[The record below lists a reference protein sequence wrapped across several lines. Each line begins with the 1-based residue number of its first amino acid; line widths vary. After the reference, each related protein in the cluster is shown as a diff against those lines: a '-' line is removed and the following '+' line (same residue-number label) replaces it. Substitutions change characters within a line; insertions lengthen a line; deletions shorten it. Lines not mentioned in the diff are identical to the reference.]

1 MNFAL
6 LVQDEMRGFYRSKV
20 MLFLWIGLPI
30 LTILF
35 HFWSSLQGGELPLT
49 ALSAIITSSI
59 GGTLASVMLAV
70 SIINEKTQH
79 VYDLFLV
86 RPVRRWNI
94 ILSKFLAV
102 YTCIAVASGLS
113 LLLGLIIDYVN
124 VGGLSDA
131 ILRDTLL
138 SLATSLSMMAVSS
151 SIGVLIGVAA
161 PSVLVGV
168 ILVIYGGNQI
178 SALPIIPTILNISN
192 ATLFTIV
199 FGVVISSIM
208 LVLATFIFNRKQI

>member
-49 ALSAIITSSI
+49 ALSAIITSRL

-192 ATLFTIV
+192 ATLFTIA

>member
-35 HFWSSLQGGELPLT
+35 HFWSSLQGGELPLM

-59 GGTLASVMLAV
+59 GGTLASVMLVV

-138 SLATSLSMMAVSS
+138 SLTTSLSMMAVSS

-192 ATLFTIV
+192 ATLFTIA

>member
-1 MNFAL
+1 MSFAL
-6 LVQDEMRGFYRSKV
+6 LVKDELRGFYKSKV
-20 MLFLWIGLPI
+20 MLFLWFGLPL

-35 HFWSSLQGGELPLT
+35 HFWSSLQGGEIPLT

-86 RPVRRWNI
+86 RPVKRWNI

-102 YTCIAVASGLS
+102 YTCVAVASGLS

-124 VGGLSDA
+124 LGGISDTV
-131 ILRDTLL
+131 LRETLL

-151 SIGVLIGVAA
+151 SIGVLIGVAS

-192 ATLFTIV
+192 AALFTV
-199 FGVVISSIM
+199 TLGVVISSVM
-208 LVLATFIFNRKQI
+208 LFLAISLFNRKQM

>member
-1 MNFAL
+1 MSFGL
-6 LVQDEMRGFYRSKV
+6 LVRDEMRGFYKSKV
-20 MLFLWIGLPI
+20 MVFLWIGLPI
-30 LTILF
+30 LTILL
-35 HFWSSLQGGELPLT
+35 HFWFSLQGGGLPFT

-70 SIINEKTQH
+70 SIINERLQH

-94 ILSKFLAV
+94 IISKFFAV
-102 YTCIAVASGLS
+102 YACIAVASLLS

-124 VGGLSDA
+124 AGGVSGTVLN
-131 ILRDTLL
+131 DTAL

-151 SIGVLIGVAA
+151 STGVLIGVAA

-168 ILVIYGGNQI
+168 IIVIYGGNQI
-178 SALPIIPTILNISN
+178 SALPMIPTILNVSN
-192 ATLFTIV
+192 ATLFSV
-199 FGVVISSIM
+199 AFGTVTATLM
-208 LVLATFIFNRKQI
+208 LVLATFIFNKKQL

>member
-1 MNFAL
+1 
-6 LVQDEMRGFYRSKV
+6 
-20 MLFLWIGLPI
+20 
-30 LTILF
+30 
-35 HFWSSLQGGELPLT
+35 
-49 ALSAIITSSI
+49 
-59 GGTLASVMLAV
+59 MLAV

-192 ATLFTIV
+192 ATLFTIA

>member
-1 MNFAL
+1 VN
-6 LVQDEMRGFYRSKV
+6 DEIRGFYKSKV
-20 MLFLWIGLPI
+20 MIFLWIGLPF

-35 HFWSSLQGGELPLT
+35 HFWSSLQGGGIPFT

-59 GGTLASVMLAV
+59 GGTLASVMLTV

-86 RPVRRWNI
+86 RPVKRWNI

-102 YTCIAVASGLS
+102 YICITVASLLS
-113 LLLGLIIDYVN
+113 LLLGLLIDYANIGRVS
-124 VGGLSDA
+124 GT
-131 ILRDTLL
+131 ILNDTAL
-138 SLATSLSMMAVSS
+138 SLVTSFSMMSVSS
-151 SIGVLIGVAA
+151 SAGTLIGVIA

-178 SALPIIPTILNISN
+178 SGLSAIPTILNISN
-192 ATLFTIV
+192 ATVFTV
-199 FGVVISSIM
+199 TFGLITTCVM
-208 LVLATFIFNRKQI
+208 LVLATLLFNRKQL

>member
-30 LTILF
+30 LAILF
-35 HFWSSLQGGELPLT
+35 HFWSSLQGGEIPLT

-192 ATLFTIV
+192 ATLFTIA

>member
-1 MNFAL
+1 MN
-6 LVQDEMRGFYRSKV
+6 DEIKGFYKSKV
-20 MLFLWIGLPI
+20 MIFLWIGLPF

-35 HFWSSLQGGELPLT
+35 HFWSSLQGEGIPFT

-59 GGTLASVMLAV
+59 GGTLASVMLTV

-86 RPVRRWNI
+86 RPVKRWNI

-102 YTCIAVASGLS
+102 YICITVASLLS
-113 LLLGLIIDYVN
+113 LLLGLLIDYANIGRVS
-124 VGGLSDA
+124 GT
-131 ILRDTLL
+131 ILNDTAL
-138 SLATSLSMMAVSS
+138 SLVTSFSMMAVSS
-151 SIGVLIGVAA
+151 SAGTLIGVIA

-178 SALPIIPTILNISN
+178 SGLSAIPTILNISN
-192 ATLFTIV
+192 ATVFTV
-199 FGVVISSIM
+199 TFGLITTCVM
-208 LVLATFIFNRKQI
+208 LVLATLLFNRKQL

>member
-1 MNFAL
+1 MN
-6 LVQDEMRGFYRSKV
+6 DEIKGFYKSKV
-20 MLFLWIGLPI
+20 MIFLWIGLPF

-35 HFWSSLQGGELPLT
+35 HFWSSLQGGGIPFT

-59 GGTLASVMLAV
+59 GGTLASVMLTV

-86 RPVRRWNI
+86 RPVKRWNI

-102 YTCIAVASGLS
+102 YICITVASLLS
-113 LLLGLIIDYVN
+113 LLLGLLIDYANIGRVS
-124 VGGLSDA
+124 GT
-131 ILRDTLL
+131 ILNDTAL
-138 SLATSLSMMAVSS
+138 SLVTSFSMMAVSS
-151 SIGVLIGVAA
+151 SAGTLIGVIA

-178 SALPIIPTILNISN
+178 SGLSAIPTILNISN
-192 ATLFTIV
+192 ATVFTV
-199 FGVVISSIM
+199 TFGLITTCVM
-208 LVLATFIFNRKQI
+208 LVLATLLFNRKQL

>member
-178 SALPIIPTILNISN
+178 SALPIIPTILNISI
-192 ATLFTIV
+192 ATLFTIA

>member
-1 MNFAL
+1 MSFAL
-6 LVQDEMRGFYRSKV
+6 LVKDELKGFYKSKV
-20 MLFLWIGLPI
+20 MIFLWIGLP
-30 LTILF
+30 LMTILF
-35 HFWSSLQGGELPLT
+35 HFWSSLQEGGLRFT

-70 SIINEKTQH
+70 SIINEKIQH

-102 YTCIAVASGLS
+102 YACIAIASLLS
-113 LLLGLIIDYVN
+113 LLLGLTVDYVN
-124 VGGLSDA
+124 VGGVSGTVLN
-131 ILRDTLL
+131 DTAL

-151 SIGVLIGVAA
+151 SAGVLIGVAA
-161 PSVLVGV
+161 PSVLVGI

-192 ATLFTIV
+192 ATLFTVTMGAAIT
-199 FGVVISSIM
+199 GIM
-208 LVLATFIFNRKQI
+208 LALATLLFNKKQL

>member
-1 MNFAL
+1 MSFAL
-6 LVQDEMRGFYRSKV
+6 LVKDEMRGFYKSKV
-20 MLFLWIGLPI
+20 MIFLWIGLPL

-35 HFWSSLQGGELPLT
+35 HFWSSLQGGGIPFT

-59 GGTLASVMLAV
+59 GGTLASVMLVV
-70 SIINEKTQH
+70 SIINERTQH

-102 YTCIAVASGLS
+102 YACVAVASLLS
-113 LLLGLIIDYVN
+113 LLLGLIIDVK
-124 VGGLSDA
+124 VGGFSGTVLN
-131 ILRDTLL
+131 DTIL

-151 SIGVLIGVAA
+151 STGILIGVVA

-192 ATLFTIV
+192 ATLFTV
-199 FGVVISSIM
+199 AFGAVTSSII
-208 LVLATFIFNRKQI
+208 LVVAIFLFNRKEL

>member
-1 MNFAL
+1 
-6 LVQDEMRGFYRSKV
+6 
-20 MLFLWIGLPI
+20 MLFLWFGLPL
-30 LTILF
+30 LTIFF
-35 HFWSSLQGGELPLT
+35 HFWSSLQGGEIPLT

-86 RPVRRWNI
+86 RPVKRWNI

-102 YTCIAVASGLS
+102 YTCVAVASGLS
-113 LLLGLIIDYVN
+113 LLLGLAIDYVN
-124 VGGLSDA
+124 LGTISGTV
-131 ILRDTLL
+131 LRETLL
-138 SLATSLSMMAVSS
+138 SLATSFSMMAVSS
-151 SIGVLIGVAA
+151 SIGVLIGVAS

-192 ATLFTIV
+192 AALFTV
-199 FGVVISSIM
+199 TLGVAISSVM
-208 LVLATFIFNRKQI
+208 LFLAISLFNRKQM